1 MERNKKAIA
10 AGLLIMSMTTSCNS
24 SLSPLLAEIGKSF
37 PDAGDAAI
45 QTVLTLINLVT
56 FPMILLEPFLRENLQ
71 KEILRWPE
79 LRCCSSG
86 DSCPRSC
93 TQISGCCMRQAL

>member
-56 FPMILLEPFLRENLQ
+56 FPMILLEPFFERKQEFFRRMVDFQ
-71 KEILRWPE
+71 K
-79 LRCCSSG
+79 SF
-86 DSCPRSC
+86 
-93 TQISGCCMRQAL
+93 